1 MYNSLFQAAPL
12 PLTPH
17 SRLLRPHPLSRLT
30 GWLALAL
37 SLTSIAP
44 LFLAALALLVL
55 LWALVRPA
63 EIVPAL
69 WRGRWLFISI
79 VGIYTF
85 TQPAAASGEPYLFAA
100 SLAGLL
106 NGLEQ
111 AARLAVLIA
120 ALVGLFPSSAR
131 AELLYAIYL
140 ALQPLRFV
148 RVDAER
154 VAIRLGLTMHLA
166 LASKRASLAELL
178 VPDMSQTVPAVISL
192 PRPAFRGIDYI
203 LVAGAIA
210 VTIYA
215 VW

>member
-1 MYNSLFQAAPL
+1 MDF
-12 PLTPH
+12 H
-17 SRLLRPHPLSRLT
+17 FRLLNPHPLSRLA

-37 SLTSIAP
+37 SLPSIAP
-44 LFLAALALLVL
+44 LLLAALALLLL
-55 LWALVRPA
+55 LWALIRPA

-85 TQPAAASGEPYLFAA
+85 TQPASAGDAYLFAA

-140 ALQPLRFV
+140 ALQPLRFL

-178 VPDMSQTVPAVISL
+178 VSDMRQTVPTVISL

-210 VTIYA
+210 VTIYVA
-215 VW
+215 W